1 MDKDMGLEC
10 PTIDEGE
17 IYCIREVDFLT
28 QKQGPYVK
36 LGKTTRKTAQ
46 RLKEHQTG
54 NPRQETAEFVL
65 HTDMMSSLEKF
76 LHYRFAPNCV
86 NSEWFIMDTPT
97 VMSDVA
103 PLIQKLAAE
112 HKKVRPTFDEWKKQA
127 STVSNGNTIPVN
139 STHNKL
145 QTQYLKLWERYKKA
159 EGVFEISKLDVQ
171 RFIGTNNGIEN
182 MVYLVTSEKI
192 PFDKDAFLASLASDA
207 ERNKCFKE
215 EKKVLPKAP
224 KIDGELSLSKID
236 SGLNDSKNLKKNAY
250 NSAKPS
256 PANLSNPI
264 TPVTTAMKTAHQ
276 AYLKS
281 KREFKEAE
289 WELQKIT
296 AELVSHL
303 GDNESI
309 DGIITWKREEK
320 VSQKFDRDTAK
331 KQFPTQYSKFEGT
344 PETIIWRVNID
355 DGKKY

>member
-1 MDKDMGLEC
+1 MGLEC

-54 NPRQETAEFVL
+54 NPRQETAEFV
-65 HTDMMSSLEKF
+65 HYTDMMSSLEKF

-86 NSEWFIMDTPT
+86 NSEWFLMDTPT

-112 HKKVRPTFDEWKKQA
+112 HKKERPTFDEWKKQA
-127 STVSNGNTIPVN
+127 STLSNGNTIPAN
-139 STHNKL
+139 PTHNKL
-145 QTQYLKLWERYKKA
+145 HSQYLKLWERYKKA
-159 EGVFEISKLDVQ
+159 EGIFEICKLDVQ
-171 RFIGTNNGIEN
+171 LLIGTNNGIKN

-192 PFDKDAFLASLASDA
+192 PFDKEGFLASLASDA
-207 ERNKCFKE
+207 ERNKCYKE

-224 KIDGELSLSKID
+224 KITGELSLSKID
-236 SGLNDSKNLKKNAY
+236 SGLNDVLKQMNKTY
-250 NSAKPS
+250 DSAKPTS
-256 PANLSNPI
+256 ANLTKPIAPI
-264 TPVTTAMKTAHQ
+264 TTVMKTAHQ
-276 AYLKS
+276 AYLES
-281 KREFKEAE
+281 KRELKEAE

-303 GDNESI
+303 GENESI
-309 DGIITWKREEK
+309 DGIITWKREEN
-320 VSQKFDRDTAK
+320 VSQKFDREIAK

-344 PETIIWRVNID
+344 PETIIHRVNID